1 MLIRILGFFF
11 LLALL
16 NLARLGFFGFL
27 WGFLGVYVF
36 REEIYSKIFIK
47 HGNGVLESCFFRR
60 PSKSG
65 MY

>member
-16 NLARLGFFGFL
+16 NLARLGFFGFV
-27 WGFLGVYVF
+27 GFCGCLYVF

-60 PSKSG
+60 PTKSG